1 MYKLTNTSSIIR
13 TTDNAFIP
21 ADPGNRD
28 YQDYLEWGTLGNTPT
43 PADPLP
49 NPLIA
54 LAMTALSQ
62 TDAVALRC
70 FKAGI
75 GFPSN
80 WFAHATSLRGIVN
93 GTDKTSRT
101 LPVPPPLPPGA

>member
-13 TTDNAFIP
+13 TTDGAYIP

-28 YQDYLEWGTLGNTPT
+28 YQDYLTWVALGNTPT
-43 PADPLP
+43 PADPLS
-49 NPLIA
+49 NPLIG
-54 LAMTALSQ
+54 LAMEALSQ

-75 GFPSN
+75 AFPAS
-80 WFAHATSLRGIVN
+80 WFAHTTRLRNIVN
-93 GTDKTSRT
+93 GADKVSST
-101 LPVPPPLPPGA
+101 LPVPPPFIAGT